1 MSNDSIENGVM
12 EKETIHIGGQ
22 EQGYILW
29 GLFVWVHKGVHIFW
43 CDTLVIWFFSGWFY
57 GSFMFVAEM

>member
-29 GLFVWVHKGVHIFW
+29 GLFVWVHKGVHIF
-43 CDTLVIWFFSGWFY
+43 LPVVVFVSWFY